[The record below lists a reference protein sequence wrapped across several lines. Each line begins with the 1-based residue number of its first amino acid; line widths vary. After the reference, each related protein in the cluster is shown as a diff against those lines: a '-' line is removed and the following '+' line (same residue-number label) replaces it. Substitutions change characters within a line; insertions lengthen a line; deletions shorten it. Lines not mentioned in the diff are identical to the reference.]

1 VAVLALAFAPTASAS
16 DPGAVYND
24 YARDHV
30 LSCNHSR
37 ADLTAALRDA
47 TLNQYGD
54 PYTLIG
60 LERAIRKQLADGCGS
75 ENSATRVL
83 ATGGESGSM
92 GDGALALG
100 AGLGLAAVGAG
111 GWAARRALTGKG

>member
-1 VAVLALAFAPTASAS
+1 VAVLALALAPTASAS
-16 DPGAVYND
+16 DSGAVYSD

-37 ADLTAALRDA
+37 ADLRAALSDA

-60 LERAIRKQLADGCGS
+60 LERAIRKQLAGGCGGNVS
-75 ENSATRVL
+75 TTRVL
-83 ATGGESGSM
+83 ATGGGAGSM

-100 AGLGLAAVGAG
+100 AGLFLAGIGAG
-111 GWAARRALTGKG
+111 GWAARRALLGKG